1 MTIVDKLYIVS
12 EVKEKAT
19 GIFGCADTR
28 EGGMVAVFAFEDG
41 RRDTIISSVE
51 FNERFKV
58 VSIHPETA
66 YFRIA

>member
-1 MTIVDKLYIVS
+1 MTIVGKTHIVT
-12 EVKEKAT
+12 EVQEKAT
-19 GIFGCADTR
+19 RIFGCAVNRD
-28 EGGMVAVFAFEDG
+28 GGMVAVYAFEDG

-66 YFRIA
+66 YFRTA